1 MTTTAV
7 NFYLEPWRR
16 FRDLQG
22 GTTPSA
28 FWWPLLIHPAVFF
41 ILGGIFALILG
52 LNTDPIGSEVLYA
65 IAYIWLLITLGV
77 RRLQDIGRKG
87 IWLLLGLVPV
97 ATLGLLCWL
106 VQPRPLKTRE

>member
-65 IAYIWLLITLGV
+65 IAYIWLL
-77 RRLQDIGRKG
+77 
-87 IWLLLGLVPV
+87 LGLVPV
-97 ATLGLLCWL
+97 LTLGLLCWL
-106 VQPRPLKTRE
+106 VQPSTHKTRE

>member
-1 MTTTAV
+1 M
-7 NFYLEPWRR
+7 
-16 FRDLQG
+16 
-22 GTTPSA
+22 
-28 FWWPLLIHPAVFF
+28 VFF

-52 LNTDPIGSEVLYA
+52 LDTDPIGPEVLFA

-97 ATLGLLCWL
+97 ATLVLLYWV
-106 VQPRPLKTRE
+106 VQPSTHKTRE

>member
-1 MTTTAV
+1 M
-7 NFYLEPWRR
+7 
-16 FRDLQG
+16 
-22 GTTPSA
+22 
-28 FWWPLLIHPAVFF
+28 VFF

-52 LNTDPIGSEVLYA
+52 LNTDPIGPEVLFA

-97 ATLGLLCWL
+97 ATLVLLYWV
-106 VQPRPLKTRE
+106 VQPSTHKTRE